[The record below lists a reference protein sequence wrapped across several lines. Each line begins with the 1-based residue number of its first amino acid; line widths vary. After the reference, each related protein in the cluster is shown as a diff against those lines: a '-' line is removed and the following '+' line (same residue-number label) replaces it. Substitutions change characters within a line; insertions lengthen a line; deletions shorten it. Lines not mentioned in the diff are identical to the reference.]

1 MRAAKARDYALL
13 APSARRVDNV
23 RAVKLSRALLLA
35 CALAAP
41 HAGADEARESLIAD
55 VAKAASGFL
64 AALPEDRR
72 LGAKAAFQSRDRTTW
87 RYTPGGRP
95 GMPLQE
101 MSPAQRE
108 AAQAVL
114 RSFLSADGYLKV
126 QSVIA
131 LEIVLRET
139 ERWDERDPER
149 YWFLVFGEPGG
160 ESPWGVRVEGHHVSL
175 HLAVIKGR
183 FVSSTPTFLGANPA
197 EVRSGPKKGSRA
209 LAAEEDTARSLL
221 DSLTAA
227 QRAEAIVDEAPYGD
241 MVSRNRTKAD
251 PLDGRGVAYAKLA
264 PPQQKQFLAVIEVYA
279 NTMKPKLAEERL
291 AKIRATGLDGVRFA
305 WAGPVAR
312 GRPHYYR
319 VQGPTFLIE
328 FDNSGG
334 NHIHSVWRDFEGDF
348 GRDLLR
354 EHYGT
359 SAHVDGRHVA
369 K

>member
-1 MRAAKARDYALL
+1 MIRHLFCSL
-13 APSARRVDNV
+13 AIAG
-23 RAVKLSRALLLA
+23 AF
-35 CALAAP
+35 AAP
-41 HAGADEARESLIAD
+41 QAAADEARERLIAE
-55 VAKAASGFL
+55 VAKATNGFL

-87 RYTPGGRP
+87 RYTPGSRP

-108 AAQAVL
+108 AAQGVL
-114 RSFLSADGYLKV
+114 RSFLSSEGYLKV
-126 QSVIA
+126 ESIIA
-131 LEIVLRET
+131 LEVVLREL

-149 YWFLVFGEPGG
+149 YWFLVFGDPGS

-209 LAAEEDTARSLL
+209 LAAEEDTARALLESL
-221 DSLTAA
+221 DPE
-227 QRAEAIVDEAPYGD
+227 QRREAIVDEAPYGD
-241 MVSRNRTKAD
+241 IVSRNRSKAD
-251 PLDGRGVAYAKLA
+251 PLEGRGLPFAKLTPA
-264 PPQQKQFLAVIEVYA
+264 QQKQLLALIEVYA
-279 NTMKPKLAEERL
+279 STMKPRLAEERL
-291 AKIRATGLDGVRFA
+291 AKIRAKGLGDVRFA
-305 WAGPVAR
+305 WAGPTAR

-328 FDNSGG
+328 FDNSGS
-334 NHIHSVWRDFEGDF
+334 NHVHSVWRDFEGDF

-359 SAHVDGRHVA
+359 SAHVGGRHEPRR
-369 K
+369 